1 MILLLRQKLGVKRL
15 NFLRR
20 FHDIVSDQTQSFD
33 EKIYSLLSF
42 GLEVFELDIAIVSK
56 ITEQSYLV
64 KYVITP
70 DDSLPIETTFEL
82 SGTYCLHTLAADGAL
97 AFHQASTSRIANHPC
112 YVNFQLESYI
122 GAPIRVGSDTY
133 GTVNFSASNASK
145 PFTEQAYDYVELFAQ
160 WLGAEFARRL
170 ASEQLVKNNNTLL
183 KLEGIANIG
192 TWEVDLSSRKVTCSD
207 QVRRIYEVPM
217 SFQPELKS
225 TIEFFKAGKSRE
237 DIMRAVEKAMTVG
250 DKWHLELELL
260 TGKGKHIWV
269 SSFGEA
275 EFVDGQCVRLFGT
288 LQDVTES
295 VELRLE
301 LKSKQALAQR
311 MLEDRSMLL
320 AKISHEL
327 RTPLNGITGMLTTL
341 LGEKEETRRVEKLKV
356 GLRSADIL
364 LNIINEVMDFS
375 KINHGELK
383 LEPSH
388 FLLKTIFVDLSSLY
402 IPLFQTAN
410 VQFKTIINVPDDC
423 WAYCDNTRLSQI
435 VSNLLSNALKFTE
448 AGGVEFSV
456 NSVKIDSNLML
467 DIKVSDTGRGM
478 TKEFLESLFSPFTQE
493 VDRKTNVGGSGLGLA
508 IVKELV
514 DYMKGTINVDSV
526 YQQGTTFSLQ
536 IPLIEGEMQVEK
548 VQFSDGAIDTSGLS
562 VLVVDDNQ
570 INRLVLDASL
580 EKFNIKADVAVDGQ
594 DAVFKCKQKQ
604 YDLIFM
610 DCVMPVLDGLE
621 ATKVLRKQNISAFE
635 DTLIVALT
643 ANTSATDKVA
653 CTEAGMDM
661 FISKPFKLHAIEEAV
676 KCAVERQ
683 ALNKV

>member
-1 MILLLRQKLGVKRL
+1 MFCKQGRKRL
-15 NFLRR
+15 KFLRR

-42 GLEVFELDIAIVSK
+42 GLEVFNLDIAIVSK
-56 ITEQSYLV
+56 IAEESYLV

-70 DDSLPIETTFEL
+70 DDSLPVNTSFEL

-112 YVNFQLESYI
+112 YINFQLESYI
-122 GAPIRVGSDTY
+122 GAPIKVGAETY
-133 GTVNFSASNASK
+133 GTVNFSASKASK

-160 WLGAEFARRL
+160 WLGAEFARRM
-170 ASEQLVKNNNTLL
+170 ASKQLIKNNNTLL
-183 KLEGIANIG
+183 KLESVANIG
-192 TWEVDLSSRKVTCSD
+192 TWEVDLLNRKVTCSD
-207 QVRRIYEVPM
+207 QVRRIYQVPM
-217 SFQPELKS
+217 SFQPDLKS
-225 TIEFFKAGKSRE
+225 TTEFFKAGKSQE
-237 DIMRAVEKAMTVG
+237 DINKAVEKAIKSG
-250 DKWHLELELL
+250 EKWHLELELL
-260 TGKGKHIWV
+260 TAKGKHIWV

-275 EFVDGQCVRLFGT
+275 EMVDGKCVRLFGT
-288 LQDVTES
+288 LQEVTES
-295 VELRLE
+295 VELRLA
-301 LKSKQALAQR
+301 LKNKQALAQR

-341 LGEKEETRRVEKLKV
+341 LGEKDETRRVEKLKV
-356 GLRSADIL
+356 ALRSADIL

-383 LEPSH
+383 LEPNH
-388 FLLKTIFVDLSSLY
+388 FLLKTIFVDLISLY
-402 IPLFQTAN
+402 IPLFKAAK
-410 VQFKTIINVPDDC
+410 VEFKTNINVADDC

-448 AGGVEFSV
+448 AGCVEFSV
-456 NSVKIDSNLML
+456 IAVKSNNDLLL

-478 TKEFLESLFSPFTQE
+478 TEAFLESLFSPFTQE
-493 VDRKTNVGGSGLGLA
+493 VDRQKSVGGSGLGLA

-514 DYMKGTINVDSV
+514 EYMSGSIIVDST
-526 YQQGTTFSLQ
+526 YLQGTTFSLH
-536 IPLIEGEMQVEK
+536 IPLK
-548 VQFSDGAIDTSGLS
+548 VGKRQDETLQASDGTIDTSCLS

-580 EKFNIKADVAVDGQ
+580 EKLNIKADMAVDGQ
-594 DAVFKCKQKQ
+594 DAVFKCKQHK

-621 ATKVLRKQNISAFE
+621 ATQILREQNISTVE

-643 ANTSATDKVA
+643 ANTSATDKLA

-676 KCAVERQ
+676 KRVIEKRAS
-683 ALNKV
+683 NKS